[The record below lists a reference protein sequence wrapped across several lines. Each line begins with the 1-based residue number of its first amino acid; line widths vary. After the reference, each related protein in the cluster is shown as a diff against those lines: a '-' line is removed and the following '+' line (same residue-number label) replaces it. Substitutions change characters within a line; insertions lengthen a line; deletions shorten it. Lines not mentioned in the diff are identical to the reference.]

1 MSSIFLA
8 VGHGVSTDGS
18 WDSGC
23 TDGAYTEADLMFS
36 IAGFAVDMLRSHGVD
51 VLTDHDTGNDRNCTY
66 TIRDAN
72 AAGVDAYMS
81 LHCDWNQAP
90 SGTYPIVYPGSDQ
103 GAALAN
109 AVNASVMLRMGLGT
123 RGILAR
129 DDMEVA
135 NTNMPACIF
144 ETGSISQDI
153 STLLNAQAYGYAVAY
168 GILDYFGIAYN
179 GADTPA
185 PSAAPAAVEP
195 QESYQWDTENV
206 QYFLNICNY
215 GAPDIDGEWGPE
227 TEGCVKTAQA
237 AYHIA
242 VDGMWG
248 HVTEGAASAQIRA
261 YQEALNRHGF
271 ACTVD
276 GIAGPETFNAVKA
289 FQAAN
294 GLEADGIVG
303 ELTYPKLMA

>member
-153 STLLNAQAYGYAVAY
+153 NTLLNAQAYGYAVAY

-179 GADTPA
+179 GADTPT

-271 ACTVD
+271 ACVVD

-289 FQAAN
+289 FQASR

-303 ELTYPKLMA
+303 EQTYPQLMA